1 MPFLA
6 ISCFLMYAN
15 LIAAFR
21 YTVREGEQSRLLG
34 AGHMLAC
41 AVSAFAFLFGVELLI
56 FDRDGGIS
64 GNAYNWTPLA
74 YLVFGVLSLIL
85 FAIKLY
91 RKARDPGK
99 GGIGIVFGMTLWAVM
114 ASLYISA
121 TTVDHFLF
129 FRDREHTGLIA
140 ADFSGENLTCS
151 GGMVLVRFEG
161 ETAIYRC
168 PQSVSFGRDYGEPFV
183 PWPSYIEGSS
193 ATMKGR
199 IDALLSQAQKPGI
212 VSVPSGDLKVMP
224 HARDGKTGD

>member
-6 ISCFLMYAN
+6 ISCFLSYAN
-15 LIAAFR
+15 FIAAFR
-21 YTVREGEQSRLLG
+21 YQRRGGAQSLVLS
-34 AGHMLAC
+34 AGHMFAC
-41 AVSAFAFLFGVELLI
+41 MVSAFAFMFGTEILI

-64 GNAYNWTPLA
+64 GSAYNWTPLA

-91 RKARDPGK
+91 RKAREDGK
-99 GGIGIVFGMTLWAVM
+99 AGIGVVFGMTLWAVL

-121 TTVDHFLF
+121 TTVDHFIF
-129 FRDREHTGLIA
+129 WRDREHSGMIA
-140 ADFSGENLTCS
+140 ADFSGESLTCS

-212 VSVPSGDLKVMP
+212 VSVPSGSIKVMP
-224 HARDGKTGD
+224 NAIAR